1 MLSAKYLH
9 KISCRRLKLPINSEH
24 NSPAVFAESRNHSE
38 VLEVNNPN
46 YERQSAGILCK
57 KVDSFFPHSR
67 LFGMLQGNMFS
78 SCLSVNSLQTKETSH
93 KPKL

>member
-1 MLSAKYLH
+1 MLSAKYMH
-9 KISCRRLKLPINSEH
+9 KISYRRLKLPINSEH

-57 KVDSFFPHSR
+57 KVDSFFPPTLDSLGCYKATCFH
-67 LFGMLQGNMFS
+67 LV
-78 SCLSVNSLQTKETSH
+78 CL
-93 KPKL
+93 